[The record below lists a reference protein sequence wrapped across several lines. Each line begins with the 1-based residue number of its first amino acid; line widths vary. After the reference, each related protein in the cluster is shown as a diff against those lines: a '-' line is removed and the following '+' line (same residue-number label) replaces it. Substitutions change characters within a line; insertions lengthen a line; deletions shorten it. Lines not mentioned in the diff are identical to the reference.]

1 MVQKIAIEERF
12 AVLLQAQHSV
22 DLGSWLVGQQAFQE
36 LDVTRRNFHV
46 YHEVRAA
53 EAEQDGE
60 MLGRQQYGI
69 EIETAVRIAQNR
81 DRKRNFVAAI
91 DDLAYGVGSLVA
103 KEQ

>member
-12 AVLLQAQHSV
+12 AVLLQAQYSI
-22 DLGSWLVGQQAFQE
+22 DLGSGLVGQQAFQE

-46 YHEVRAA
+46 DHEVRAA
-53 EAEQDGE
+53 EAEQDGQ
-60 MLGRQQYGI
+60 MLRRQQYGI
-69 EIETAVRIAQNR
+69 EIQAAVRIAQNR
-81 DRKRNFVAAI
+81 NRKRNFVAPV